1 MWKTY
6 RDWGESIDNED
17 SMIIF
22 MSEITNDAG
31 KNFLKTTLDE
41 DYFVFILVQ

>member
-31 KNFLKTTLDE
+31 KNFL
-41 DYFVFILVQ
+41 